1 MINLL
6 SRIFIKNRTDYSNP
20 FVRQQY
26 GTLCGVFGIF
36 LNVVLF
42 GLKLIFGIL
51 ASSVAMIADA
61 FNNISD
67 AAASL
72 VSILGFKLS
81 CKKPDIEHP
90 FGHGRLEYIS
100 GLIISF
106 LILFMGLELL
116 KSSFEGLFNPSPVN
130 FSLFSII
137 ILIFSILIKF
147 YMYFYNS
154 RIAKKIDSVS
164 MKATAQDSFAD
175 MISTFVV
182 IVSIVCSKFTTF
194 PTDALAGIFVAL
206 FILYTG
212 IESAKE
218 TIKPLLGTPPSKE
231 FVNQIEEEVCKF
243 PHVVGIHDLIVH
255 DYGPGRRMIS
265 LHVEVPGDKD
275 IFEMHDIIDNIEV
288 SVAQK
293 LNCSVIIH
301 MDPIDT
307 KNERLSEIK
316 DVIHAGL
323 QKINPNLTS
332 HDVRIVPGP
341 THTNIIFDVVKSF
354 DCKLCDED
362 LKSEIQKYVQ
372 TYIKKSNCVITID
385 TPYVEME

>member
-1 MINLL
+1 
-6 SRIFIKNRTDYSNP
+6 
-20 FVRQQY
+20 
-26 GTLCGVFGIF
+26 
-36 LNVVLF
+36 
-42 GLKLIFGIL
+42 
-51 ASSVAMIADA
+51 
-61 FNNISD
+61 
-67 AAASL
+67 
-72 VSILGFKLS
+72 
-81 CKKPDIEHP
+81 
-90 FGHGRLEYIS
+90 
-100 GLIISF
+100 
-106 LILFMGLELL
+106 
-116 KSSFEGLFNPSPVN
+116 
-130 FSLFSII
+130 
-137 ILIFSILIKF
+137 
-147 YMYFYNS
+147 MYFYNS

-301 MDPIDT
+301 MDPI
-307 KNERLSEIK
+307 SIK
-316 DVIHAGL
+316 DKETLELKEVV
-323 QKINPNLTS
+323 
-332 HDVRIVPGP
+332 VRIVKEIDMVLSIHDFRIIQMQNY
-341 THTNIIFDVVKSF
+341 TKLIFDLVIPFEFSVPDIDVVNQVK
-354 DCKLCDED
+354 KRINEYNPRYLPVI
-362 LKSEIQKYVQ
+362 EIDKAC
-372 TYIKKSNCVITID
+372 IK
-385 TPYVEME
+385 